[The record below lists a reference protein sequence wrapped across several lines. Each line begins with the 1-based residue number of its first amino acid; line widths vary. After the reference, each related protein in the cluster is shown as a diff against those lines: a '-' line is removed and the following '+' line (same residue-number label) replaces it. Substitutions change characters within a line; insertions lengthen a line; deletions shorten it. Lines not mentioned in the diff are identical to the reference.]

1 MARPLNGNCRTPLA
15 GIVLALI
22 TTIACTLGPIAAMA
36 EGEMSAD
43 APPIN
48 MTIKDA
54 PIADVMRM
62 LSEAS
67 GLNIVTGQD
76 VTGNITGVSLT
87 GVSVETALQAITQA
101 AGLYCTRHGNVYL
114 VTSKPPV
121 PGSRPDLGV
130 AGGQQQA
137 AVAQAPAAPGVSGI
151 SSVPDLK
158 VPRALR
164 SAAVAPATPPA
175 VAGRAAPALGQGASR
190 PVAPVVP
197 QTATVRGGGVPAVP
211 PAAVSQ
217 APAKGSATLQGVAPV
232 APVFGARAQAP
243 LAAPSRALTAPVP
256 PRAVTE
262 AVATT
267 PRPAAPTAGSEPSRS
282 AAMADGIGIA
292 DASSATSR
300 YEHNATSA
308 EDSMT
313 QVAAGGRPIVL
324 PDGKNVKVAIPVKHA
339 DPASI
344 ARLLGGSVFDG
355 RRMVSSGSRPSRKK
369 ASRSDRNSD
378 VFGGMGGSD
387 GTDRYWM
394 QELGGGGLRRGG
406 GDYGGSS
413 TTTGR
418 GGQRGQT
425 GTSGGR
431 GGTGGGIELP
441 EGVNSLTAFMPLNTL
456 IVEGDPAGI
465 DQLREVLQIIDQ
477 PTRQVEISTKFLTVS
492 VTEATAHGIDWFVS
506 DGSLEFFNLGF
517 APGEASNNVVRW
529 SRGKFE
535 ATLAVLERH
544 DVGQIVQEPR
554 VTAENNMEAYIA
566 FTKTFNFFYSTVTYN
581 EFGQRQ
587 IDPGEAEEI
596 EIVQEL
602 AVTPRINDDDT
613 ITMFLEPIIE
623 AQDGTQIAP
632 DGQQYPII
640 SSQEVSTQVT
650 VPDGD
655 TVVLGGMIS
664 KSKTYNEIATP
675 LLSKIPIIGNLFKS
689 QRENIIDTELLIFVT
704 PRIIRE
710 IPAA

>member
-54 PIADVMRM
+54 PIADVMTM

-76 VTGNITGVSLT
+76 VTGSITGVSLT

-101 AGLYCTRHGNVYL
+101 AGLYCTRQGNVFL

-121 PGSRPDLGV
+121 PGSGAELG
-130 AGGQQQA
+130 APGGEPQA
-137 AVAQAPAAPGVSGI
+137 AVAQAPAAPGMSGV
-151 SSVPDLK
+151 SSVPEVK
-158 VPRALR
+158 IPRALR
-164 SAAVAPATPPA
+164 SAAVPPTAPAA
-175 VAGRAAPALGQGASR
+175 VVGVTARVSGQGVSR

-197 QTATVRGGGVPAVP
+197 QTGALRGNGVPAVP
-211 PAAVSQ
+211 PAAASQ
-217 APAKGSATLQGVAPV
+217 APARSSVAVQGVAPV
-232 APVFGARAQAP
+232 APVMGARAQAP
-243 LAAPSRALTAPVP
+243 LAATARTLKAPVP
-256 PRAVTE
+256 PRAVSETIS
-262 AVATT
+262 TT
-267 PRPAAPTAGSEPSRS
+267 PRPAAPVAGSENSNS
-282 AAMADGIGIA
+282 AGMADGTGIA
-292 DASSATSR
+292 DASSASSR
-300 YEHNATSA
+300 YEHNATGA

-313 QVAAGGRPIVL
+313 QVAVSGRATLL
-324 PDGKNVKVAIPVKHA
+324 PDGKSVRVAIPVKHA

-344 ARLLGGSVFDG
+344 AQLLGGNVFDG
-355 RRMVSSGSRPSRKK
+355 RRMVASGSRPGDRRPSKGDRK
-369 ASRSDRNSD
+369 AD
-378 VFGGMGGSD
+378 VFGAMGGSD

-394 QELGGGGLRRGG
+394 QELGGGGLRRSGSSS
-406 GDYGGSS
+406 DYGSSSGRGSDRGSS
-413 TTTGR
+413 TSGSR
-418 GGQRGQT
+418 GGQ
-425 GTSGGR
+425 
-431 GGTGGGIELP
+431 GGGIELP

-492 VTEATAHGIDWFVS
+492 VTESTAHGIDWFVS

-517 APGEASNNVVRW
+517 APGEATNNVVRW

-535 ATLAVLERH
+535 ATLAVLEQH
-544 DVGQIVQEPR
+544 NVGQIVQEPH
-554 VTAENNMEAYIA
+554 VTAENNMEAFIA
-566 FTKTFNFFYSTVTYN
+566 FTKTYNFFYSTVTYN

-623 AQDGTQIAP
+623 AQDGTQVAP